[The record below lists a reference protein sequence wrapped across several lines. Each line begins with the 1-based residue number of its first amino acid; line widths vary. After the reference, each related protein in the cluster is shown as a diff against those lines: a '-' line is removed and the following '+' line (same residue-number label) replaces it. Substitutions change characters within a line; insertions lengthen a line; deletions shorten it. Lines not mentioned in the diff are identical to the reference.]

1 MDLKSRNNI
10 KDFGGKIIMSND
22 IPLISII
29 VPIYK
34 VEKYLEKC
42 VESLINQNYTNLEI
56 ILVDDGSPDLCPQM
70 CDEFQMKYN
79 NVIVV
84 HKENGGLSSARNA
97 GVAIANGQ
105 YIGFVDSDDFVEKN
119 MYGELYVQMKKHDA
133 DIGICGINIINK
145 CVNKNIKCNMIEPG
159 VYNSDEIALKIIKGI
174 WEYVPVWN
182 KLYKKDIIKKHLFPE
197 GRIHEDEYTVHR
209 FLSECENVVVLNN
222 KYYNYIVRDGSIV
235 HSGMTLKSFDAL
247 YAYYDRYNYY
257 RTQKKG
263 ILAKTTFFKI
273 EDVYCSRRL
282 NIKCDCKDRIFLKK
296 IDKEFYDCFI
306 ISSNHSFMW
315 RIIFKINPIIYC
327 FLFKIQRRI
336 IMMIK

>member
-1 MDLKSRNNI
+1 M
-10 KDFGGKIIMSND
+10 
-22 IPLISII
+22 
-29 VPIYK
+29 
-34 VEKYLEKC
+34 
-42 VESLINQNYTNLEI
+42 
-56 ILVDDGSPDLCPQM
+56 
-70 CDEFQMKYN
+70 
-79 NVIVV
+79 